1 MDTKSDGKIKNLGDL
16 GKILSDLKAA
26 NKKIVHCHGIFD
38 LVHLGHIRHFNLAKK
53 EGDVLV
59 VTLTRDKYV
68 KRGPGRPI
76 FNENLRA
83 EMLASIS
90 IIDYVAII
98 DFPTAIEAIKILK
111 PDFYVKGSDYKDKSK
126 DVTGMIND
134 EEEAVSSIGG
144 KLIFTDDITFS
155 SSSLINNFLDVYPPE
170 ISSYL
175 KSIREKYTI
184 DDISD
189 KINSLKKLKVIVIGD
204 SIIDQYHYCTPMG
217 KSSKEHLVANLYD
230 SEETF
235 AGGSLATANHISNIC
250 EKVDLL
256 TVLGSKNSYKDF
268 ISEKLNSNVAP
279 IYFVWPEAETV
290 VKRRFVS
297 KAVNTKL
304 FEICYLKREDI
315 PESIEEKI
323 LDRLDK
329 TIKNYDLVVVN
340 DFGHGLLTKNII
352 KLICEKS
359 NYLALNVQ
367 TNSANIGFNM
377 VTKYPR
383 ANFVCIDDLEL
394 RLATHDRVSDL
405 KILEKKIFELLNC
418 KHIIATRGSSGS
430 LGYSI
435 KEGFHESPTFAYK
448 IVDAIGAGD
457 AFFSYVSPCLAG
469 GFNLD
474 LTSFIGNAVG
484 TLATQIICNRESVRY
499 ADLMKFITRLLK

>member
-1 MDTKSDGKIKNLGDL
+1 LDIKPEGKIKNLGDL
-16 GKILSDLKAA
+16 EQILSALKAD
-26 NKKIVHCHGIFD
+26 NKKIVHCHGVFD
-38 LVHLGHIRHFNLAKK
+38 LVHLGHIRYFNLAKK
-53 EGDVLV
+53 EGDILV
-59 VTLTRDKYV
+59 VTLTSDKYV

-98 DFPTAIEAIKILK
+98 DFPASIEAIKILK
-111 PDFYVKGSDYKDKSK
+111 PNFYVKGSDYKDESK
-126 DVTGMIND
+126 DVTGMINY
-134 EEEAVSSIGG
+134 EEEAVSSVGG

-155 SSSLINNFLDVYPPE
+155 SSSLINNFLDVYPQE
-170 ISSYL
+170 ISLYL
-175 KSIREKYTI
+175 KKIKEKYSI
-184 DDISD
+184 DDIFD
-189 KINSLKKLKVIVIGD
+189 KINSLKKLKVLVIGD
-204 SIIDQYHYCTPMG
+204 SIIDQYHYCTPLG

-250 EKVDLL
+250 QKVDLL
-256 TVLGSKNSYKDF
+256 TVLGGKNSYKDF
-268 ISEKLNSNVAP
+268 ISEKLNSN
-279 IYFVWPEAETV
+279 IDLLYFIWPDTGTV

-297 KAVNTKL
+297 KAINTKL

-315 PESIEEKI
+315 PEIVEEKI
-323 LDRLDK
+323 LNHLDR
-329 TIKNYDLVVVN
+329 TIKNYDLIVAN

-352 KLICEKS
+352 NLICEKS
-359 NYLALNVQ
+359 SYLALNVQ

-405 KILEKKIFELLNC
+405 KILAKEIFNLLNC
-418 KHIIATRGSSGS
+418 DYIIATRGSYGS
-430 LGYSI
+430 IGYSTD
-435 KEGFHESPTFAYK
+435 EGFNECPAFSYK
-448 IVDAIGAGD
+448 VVDAIGAGD
-457 AFFSYVSPCLAG
+457 AFFSYVSPCIAG

-474 LTSFIGNAVG
+474 LTSFIGNAAG
-484 TLATQIICNRESVRY
+484 SLATQIICNREPVRY